1 MFQVVKILV
10 PFNITLRSK
19 FQLKLRKDFF
29 NSYKAKFCSTQDKHF
44 QDQKQAQK
52 NSDQYPE
59 LKEDDNAYE
68 QNIQQLKEI
77 SKEIFTKLDKYS
89 TKRKYEIFLTYSNYR
104 LIDTN
109 TYNII
114 EKDFIKNLNGFT
126 SEQLINILEG
136 LVKIQKGSAKL
147 QMLME
152 QYFLKNIHNLNI
164 KECVKLTKILP
175 KAFTFR
181 EDSSP
186 STSKRLS
193 ESLHLYFMN
202 KLNEFDNLQKM
213 QMIIGLLQLLK
224 SNRNIYME
232 SLELVFERLSHKV
245 SNFNKQEV
253 FLFGHLFFS
262 HFLIQREAQLT
273 KREKALDSVNQ
284 IMYGRIELTE
294 NFLSQT
300 SSQVLNQKENSP
312 HQKNSNQQDVEKPLL
327 QKSRQLFDQQTNFR
341 AILKS
346 YNACILKNINEFHAK
361 DYQKTLEIF
370 ELQEVQVDSQVKHH
384 FDQYVKQ
391 NYLDFS
397 PKELYSLSPY
407 IDLRFI
413 QLYLEH
419 YKQDLEYIDLLN
431 FFKSVKMQSL
441 PSYEQALR
449 IVDNRI
455 YQIKD
460 KWDLDEAVYILCARE
475 DQHVAFKNQKLFQ
488 KEREQFLKE
497 MMICINKELRIR
509 NKNPFKVYY
518 TIWKLLFRSQIKLD
532 QAYILDLLQNMR
544 SNITLSS
551 FDQFMR
557 TVEILNHVATV
568 YPEFEE
574 AVRQTIASIEDR
586 YTINEDENESKKID
600 GEDTKKIGQ

>member
-1 MFQVVKILV
+1 MFQIVKRLV

-19 FQLKLRKDFF
+19 FQLKLRKDLF
-29 NSYKAKFCSTQDKHF
+29 NSYKAQFCSSQDKNF
-44 QDQKQAQK
+44 QDQKQTQN
-52 NSDQYPE
+52 NSEQSSENKDE
-59 LKEDDNAYE
+59 SNVYE

-104 LIDTN
+104 LIDHN

-136 LVKIQKGSAKL
+136 LVKIQMGSPKL

-164 KECVKLTKILP
+164 KECVKLTKVLP

-181 EDSSP
+181 EDASP

-202 KLNEFDNLQKM
+202 KLNDFDNLQKM
-213 QMIIGLLQLLK
+213 QMIVGLLQLLK

-245 SNFNKQEV
+245 SNFNKQEIV
-253 FLFGHLFFS
+253 LFGHLFFS
-262 HFLIQREAQLT
+262 HFLIQREAQLS

-294 NFLSQT
+294 NSLNQT
-300 SSQVLNQKENSP
+300 SSQVLNQQENN
-312 HQKNSNQQDVEKPLL
+312 QKIINQQDSEKPLL
-327 QKSRQLFDQQTNFR
+327 QKSKQLFDQQTNFR
-341 AILKS
+341 TILKS
-346 YNACILKNINEFHAK
+346 YNACILKNIDEFQAK
-361 DYQKTLEIF
+361 DYQKILEIF
-370 ELQEVQVDSQVKHH
+370 ELQEVQVDNQIKQH
-384 FDQYVKQ
+384 FDQFVKQ

-407 IDLRFI
+407 IDIRFI

-449 IVDNRI
+449 VVDSRI

-460 KWDLDEAVYILCARE
+460 KWDLDEVVYILCARE
-475 DQHVAFKNQKLFQ
+475 DQQIAFKNQKLFQ
-488 KEREQFLKE
+488 KEREIFLKE
-497 MMICINKELRIR
+497 MMICINKELKIR

-518 TIWKLLFRSQIKLD
+518 TIWKLLFRSQLKLD
-532 QAYILDLLQNMR
+532 QVYILDLLQNMR
-544 SNITLSS
+544 QNITLSS

-574 AVRQTIASIEDR
+574 PIKQTIASIEDR
-586 YTINEDENESKKID
+586 YTINVDENETKKID
-600 GEDTKKIGQ
+600 AENTKKIGQ

>member
-1 MFQVVKILV
+1 MFQIVKKLV

-19 FQLKLRKDFF
+19 FQLKLRKDLF
-29 NSYKAKFCSTQDKHF
+29 NSYKAQFCSTQDKHF
-44 QDQKQAQK
+44 QDQKQTQK
-52 NSDQYPE
+52 NSDQSSE
-59 LKEDDNAYE
+59 HQEEINIYE

-104 LIDTN
+104 LIDPN

-126 SEQLINILEG
+126 SEQLINILDG
-136 LVKIQKGSAKL
+136 LVKIQMGSAKL

-181 EDSSP
+181 EDASP

-202 KLNEFDNLQKM
+202 KLNDFDNLQKM
-213 QMIIGLLQLLK
+213 HMIIGLLQLLK

-245 SNFNKQEV
+245 SNFNKQEIV
-253 FLFGHLFFS
+253 LFGHLFFS
-262 HFLIQREAQLT
+262 HFLLQREAQLA

-294 NFLSQT
+294 NSLNQT

-312 HQKNSNQQDVEKPLL
+312 YQKNTNQQDNEKPLL
-327 QKSRQLFDQQTNFR
+327 QKSKQLFDQQTNFR
-341 AILKS
+341 TILKS
-346 YNACILKNINEFHAK
+346 YNASILRNINEFHAK
-361 DYQKTLEIF
+361 DYQKILEIF
-370 ELQEVQVDSQVKHH
+370 ELQEVQVDSQIKQH

-449 IVDNRI
+449 VIDNRI

-475 DQHVAFKNQKLFQ
+475 DQHVAFKNLKLFQ
-488 KEREQFLKE
+488 QERETFLKE
-497 MMICINKELRIR
+497 MMICINKELKIR

-518 TIWKLLFRSQIKLD
+518 TIWKLLFRSQLKLD
-532 QAYILDLLQNMR
+532 KVYILDLLQNMR
-544 SNITLSS
+544 QNITLSS

-574 AVRQTIASIEDR
+574 AVKQTIASIEDR
-586 YTINEDENESKKID
+586 YTIIEDENEAKKI
-600 GEDTKKIGQ
+600 GTEDTKKIGQ